1 MSGFSYSSHS
11 AESPTLDSSSL
22 TSALPVDLNFETNV
36 ETGKLAANNFSSKNL
51 ETEFLDLSNEG
62 VIEINGEI
70 SNSNE
75 VSFESSTADNTPQNS
90 DEVYG
95 PPVPPGFRQQ
105 SNNAK
110 ARLEIFDFIINK
122 AAIIYKNEKNYGLTS
137 LDGYSIQIVDG
148 KEIITESLGN
158 GTKILYTYENGKCIS
173 IEYRYDMEVIKYK
186 IEYDS
191 KGNVVDFISDLNIYS
206 NYLNHSKQFGGD
218 QGSLKYNFESFK
230 DDKIVLRMLHE
241 CFPNASMLDYQLYL
255 SALNSVGCGYVAF
268 VNSIFEHFK
277 GREGEFE
284 EKFGFPMYNVN
295 YRGEIDYNYEY
306 LILDLFNFAWAG
318 RGYTIQQ
325 LYGEVDFN
333 SIDEALNSA
342 SHSNKV
348 VSGVI
353 KYKDNSEPNSY
364 VGFVYKWLKSFGIN
378 ANYDYFYLPTAMLQF
393 QPQTKGWK
401 KLVDELRARG
411 HETMDYTFDE
421 PLSRS
426 MTIDDVPDF
435 IMEQLEKGKE
445 VIVMDGDFSLKD
457 PKTGEVVAEDVG
469 RHAMSVVAV
478 RNGRIIVSSWG
489 RKYIFEPTDS
499 LSIGILDF
507 EE

>member
-1 MSGFSYSSHS
+1 
-11 AESPTLDSSSL
+11 
-22 TSALPVDLNFETNV
+22 
-36 ETGKLAANNFSSKNL
+36 
-51 ETEFLDLSNEG
+51 
-62 VIEINGEI
+62 
-70 SNSNE
+70 
-75 VSFESSTADNTPQNS
+75 
-90 DEVYG
+90 
-95 PPVPPGFRQQ
+95 
-105 SNNAK
+105 
-110 ARLEIFDFIINK
+110 
-122 AAIIYKNEKNYGLTS
+122 
-137 LDGYSIQIVDG
+137 
-148 KEIITESLGN
+148 
-158 GTKILYTYENGKCIS
+158 
-173 IEYRYDMEVIKYK
+173 
-186 IEYDS
+186 
-191 KGNVVDFISDLNIYS
+191 
-206 NYLNHSKQFGGD
+206 
-218 QGSLKYNFESFK
+218 
-230 DDKIVLRMLHE
+230 MLHE